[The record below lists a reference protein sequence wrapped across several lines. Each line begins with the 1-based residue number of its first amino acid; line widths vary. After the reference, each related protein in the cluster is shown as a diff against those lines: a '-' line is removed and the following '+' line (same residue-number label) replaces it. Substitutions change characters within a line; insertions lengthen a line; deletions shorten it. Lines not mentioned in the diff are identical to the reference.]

1 MTDYKDP
8 ASVRAAITRGVLGAV
23 PPNRSNLPIVL
34 AAVVFLG
41 LVFVW
46 VVLGS
51 RTRQQEEKAAA
62 EAAQA
67 SAALPQI
74 RPEQLAPIKPLLEDV
89 KDGEAFVESDNYLEA
104 IRLLNKLDPAEFRA
118 GEVELMNR
126 EAVLA
131 HPESFRGTRVRVMGL
146 IATVSAVKLDH
157 GDRAGV
163 SDVWRGIL
171 TATDATDGIVFEMP
185 TPPGEFEVRRD
196 VVQLD
201 GIFYRT
207 VRYDKQNGKSE
218 IVPYLLVRSAE
229 RAPPEKLKKSLSL
242 PDETMPLI
250 IIGLAGAWILYRIT
264 SLRRPSAG
272 PQSIFARRQRMVM
285 RPIAPNPEQKS

>member
-23 PPNRSNLPIVL
+23 PPSRSNLPIVL

-46 VVLGS
+46 VVLGT

-67 SAALPQI
+67 SAALPQV
-74 RPEQLAPIKPLLEDV
+74 RAEQLAEIKPLLEDV
-89 KDGEAFVESDNYLEA
+89 KDGADFVESDNYLEA

-118 GEVELMNR
+118 GELELMNR
-126 EAVLA
+126 DAVLA
-131 HPESFRGTRVRVMGL
+131 HPEAFRGTRVRVMGL
-146 IATVSAVKLDH
+146 VATVSAVKLTH
-157 GDRAGV
+157 ADRAGV

-171 TATDATDGIVFEMP
+171 TATDASDGIVFEMP

-207 VRYDKQNGKSE
+207 LRYDKQNGKSE
-218 IVPYLLVRSAE
+218 IIPYLLVRSAE

-264 SLRRPSAG
+264 SLRRPPAG
-272 PQSIFARRQRMVM
+272 PQSVFARRQRMVM